1 MKKITAFFNEYSK
14 LITKLWI
21 YQVTMSVLGLMV
33 SWPLAIML
41 KEDSKYSLYM
51 TLAVICTAGFF
62 CFLVYDSLNQFGLR
76 YSIRKSKGMV
86 SELPVPADSTGLKI
100 AAFAYAPTAL
110 LILIYVIF
118 FLCGFAQGQGV
129 MVSVIYIVPIH
140 SMYNA
145 GWLAL
150 SGQHEVVRM
159 IFTVATLIP
168 ATFFSWLGYYLGVRN
183 KGVLFREKV
192 NKE

>member
-1 MKKITAFFNEYSK
+1 MKKIIAFFNEYSK
-14 LITKLWI
+14 LITKFWI

-41 KEDSKYSLYM
+41 KDDPKYSLYM
-51 TLAVICTAGFF
+51 TLAVIFTAGFF
-62 CFLVYDSLNQFGLR
+62 CFLVYDSLNQFGLK
-76 YSIRKSKGMV
+76 YSIRKSTA
-86 SELPVPADSTGLKI
+86 SELPVPEDSIGLKI

-110 LILIYVIF
+110 LILIYFIF
-118 FLCGFAQGQGV
+118 FLCGFGQGQGV

-150 SGQHEVVRM
+150 SGQHEVARM
-159 IFTVATLIP
+159 VFTIATLMP
-168 ATFFSWLGYYLGVRN
+168 ASFFSWLGFYLGVRN

>member
-1 MKKITAFFNEYSK
+1 MKKIIAFFNEYSK
-14 LITKLWI
+14 LITKFWI

-41 KEDSKYSLYM
+41 KDDPKYSLYM

-62 CFLVYDSLNQFGLR
+62 CFLVYDSLNQFGLK
-76 YSIRKSKGMV
+76 YSIRKSTA
-86 SELPVPADSTGLKI
+86 SELPVPEDSIGLKI

-110 LILIYVIF
+110 LILIYFIF
-118 FLCGFAQGQGV
+118 FLCGFGQGQGV

-150 SGQHEVVRM
+150 SGQHEVARM
-159 IFTVATLIP
+159 VFTIATLIP
-168 ATFFSWLGYYLGVRN
+168 ASFFSWLGFYLGVRN

>member
-14 LITKLWI
+14 LITKFWI